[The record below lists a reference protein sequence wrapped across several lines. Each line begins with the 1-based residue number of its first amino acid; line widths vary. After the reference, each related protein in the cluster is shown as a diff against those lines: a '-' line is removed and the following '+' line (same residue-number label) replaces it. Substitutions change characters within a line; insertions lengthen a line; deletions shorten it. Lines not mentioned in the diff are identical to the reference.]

1 MRALVLNC
9 TLKPSPE
16 KSNTD
21 QLAEVVVEALR
32 NAMLAETDDEGH
44 EWSAKTGRAMA
55 ANLIGRGQSAR
66 GGADR
71 TAASV
76 TGRTQ

>member
-32 NAMLAETDDEGH
+32 NAMLAETDDGGH

-55 ANLIGRGQSAR
+55 ANLVAVARALEAAPIGPPPP
-66 GGADR
+66 
-71 TAASV
+71 
-76 TGRTQ
+76 

>member
-32 NAMLAETDDEGH
+32 NAMLAETDDGGARVVREDRPGDGGQP
-44 EWSAKTGRAMA
+44 GR
-55 ANLIGRGQSAR
+55 RGQSAR

-76 TGRTQ
+76 RGRTQ